1 VKPRALLTQ
10 LNAGRIALGV
20 GLMARPELVTGQW
33 LGKDG
38 GRHAVMVLARSF
50 GARDAALGAGTL
62 QALRSGQSLRPWLL
76 AGLFA
81 DAADLLATHAG
92 RDHLPRPSAP
102 LIYALA
108 GGALLV
114 GLANLADS
122 PAPQA

>member
-10 LNAGRIALGV
+10 LNAGRVAIGAV
-20 GLMARPELVTGQW
+20 LMARPDLVTGQW

-38 GRHAVMVLARSF
+38 RRPAVKVLGRGF
-50 GARDAALGAGTL
+50 GARDAVLGAGTL
-62 QALRSGQSLRPWLL
+62 QALRSGESLRPWLL

-92 RDHLPRPSAP
+92 RDHLPRSSAS
-102 LIYALA
+102 LISVLA

>member
-1 VKPRALLTQ
+1 
-10 LNAGRIALGV
+10 
-20 GLMARPELVTGQW
+20 M
-33 LGKDG
+33 
-38 GRHAVMVLARSF
+38 
-50 GARDAALGAGTL
+50 LGAGTL

-76 AGLFA
+76 AGLVA
-81 DAADLLATHAG
+81 DAADLSATHAG
-92 RDHLPRPSAP
+92 RDHLPPSAAP

>member
-10 LNAGRIALGV
+10 LNAGRIAIGAV
-20 GLMARPELVTGQW
+20 LMARPDVVTGQW
-33 LGKDG
+33 FGKDG
-38 GRHAVMVLARSF
+38 HRPAVTVLGRSF
-50 GARDAALGAGTL
+50 GARDAVLGAGTL
-62 QALRSGQSLRPWLL
+62 QALRSGQSLKPWVL

-92 RDHLPRPSAP
+92 RDHLPPPSAP

-108 GGALLV
+108 GGAFLV

>member
-10 LNAGRIALGV
+10 LNAGRIAIGAT
-20 GLMARPELVTGQW
+20 LMARPDLVTGQW

-38 GRHAVMVLARSF
+38 RRAAVQVLGRSF
-50 GARDAALGAGTL
+50 GARDAVLGAGTL
-62 QALRSGQSLRPWLL
+62 QALRSGQSLRPWVV

-81 DAADLLATHAG
+81 DAADLVATHAG
-92 RDHLPRPSAP
+92 RDHLPQPAAP

-108 GGALLV
+108 GGAFLV